1 MVVVFVLV
9 NTKPGRKDDVYS
21 QLKGIPCVEPYRLD
35 PRKTAEFLVPEFP
48 PEICHSYG
56 SVYDLLVKISTE
68 DHCLLDRILNLHFK
82 KNEDVTFFYP
92 LTVKEFPSR
101 E

>member
-1 MVVVFVLV
+1 LV

-35 PRKTAEFLVPEFP
+35 PRKTAE
-48 PEICHSYG
+48 ICHSYG

-68 DHCLLDRILNLHFK
+68 DHCFLDRILNLHFK

-92 LTVKEFPSR
+92 LKVKEFPSR